1 MALIYAQGGRLGSSA
16 GGVVQPSQFSAEGVQ
31 YTGNLPCF
39 VWFRGDLYVV
49 GYYTRPVVRH
59 AAAGGRWY
67 LAGIRPPSRRLAV
80 VVGGGAG
87 GSSGLCLA
95 TTTFVHK
102 AGLRV
107 LAESN
112 FSNVVNVGELGGAG
126 RAWSNIDNATGESRV
141 THVRGYVSMNG
152 NDFRLAWEA
161 PYGITAITENQRTA
175 QLTFL
180 GPQQY
185 DHIIPP
191 ATRFGH
197 IAFGRMW
204 YANSSKFPY
213 RLWYSLPGEPQYTK
227 GTNYRDTTD
236 REEIT
241 AIWKGRNELLVWGI
255 RSAYMVRQFGNGQDD
270 FVLEKLDS
278 DVGCLTHFGISEIH
292 NRIWFPSEDGTW
304 IYDGG
309 FKYLMKELTP
319 LWKSD
324 YEANKDAFLN
334 GFAMHDRI
342 NKCYIFVTN
351 RQDRPNYEDT
361 GFKAGSVEYIG
372 YYGSFDPSL
381 AGDQQHPDWMLDL
394 KDRFDSCGFYNGA
407 GELVIGSCDGKLRKQ
422 DFDEC
427 EDDGDLLRKSAI
439 IRTGH
444 NLFFEPGDELE
455 MGKELLQLWCYVE
468 SESSEWSIYCRGG
481 DEQAWQAQLP
491 DANFWY
497 WNTVVPASAF
507 GETRT
512 IRGRD
517 QTQRTY
523 GIRYVP
529 ETVHTFTPEKVT
541 GRGFTFEIRAVGPCG
556 LEYRGL
562 GGAWGPGPK
571 QRSMD
576 EVTNYDLQLYVKLPQ
591 DASRVPV
598 DPRHTMTATIDGNV
612 WVEVEV
618 ESYNFGA
625 GAFPITITARAV
637 DELGA
642 VAWTETISL
651 AGLSPSVGVGVNHAI
666 VSGDDWTISVT
677 AVDANGVPAN
687 PNYTFRVVRP

>member
-1 MALIYAQGGRLGSSA
+1 MALIYAQGGRLGSSG
-16 GGVVQPSQFSAEGVQ
+16 GGVVQASQFSTEGVQ

-59 AAAGGRWY
+59 AGASGRWY
-67 LAGIRPPSRRLAV
+67 LAGIRPPMQPLSVAV
-80 VVGGGAG
+80 GVGSG
-87 GSSGLCLA
+87 GSSGTCLA
-95 TTTFVHK
+95 ATTFLHK

-112 FSNVVNVGELGGAG
+112 FSNVVSVGELGGAG
-126 RAWSNIDNATGESRV
+126 RVWTGIDNQTAESRT

-152 NDFRLAWEA
+152 NDFRTAWEG
-161 PYGITAITENQRTA
+161 PYGLTTITENVRTG

-180 GPQQY
+180 GPQAY
-185 DHIIPP
+185 DHVIPP

-204 YANSSKFPY
+204 YANSAKFPY
-213 RLWYSLPGEPQYTK
+213 RLWYSKAGEPQYTSLA
-227 GTNYRDTTD
+227 GFRDTTD
-236 REEIT
+236 REPIT

-292 NRIWFPSEDGTW
+292 NRVWFPSEDGIW

-309 FKYLMKELTP
+309 FKHLMKELVP
-319 LWKSD
+319 LWKAD
-324 YEANKDAFLN
+324 YEQDKDPFLN

-342 NKCYIFVTN
+342 NKCYIFVTQ
-351 RQDRPNYEDT
+351 RQSRPEFEDT
-361 GFKAGSVEYIG
+361 GMLAGSVEYVG

-381 AGDQQHPDWMLDL
+381 AGDQQHPDWMIDL
-394 KDRFDSCGFYNGA
+394 KDRFDSCGFYNGD

-422 DFDEC
+422 DFDEG
-427 EDDGDLLRKSAI
+427 EDDGDLLRKGAI

-444 NLFFEPGDELE
+444 QLFFEPGDELE
-455 MGKELLQLWCYVE
+455 YGKRLVQLWAYVE
-468 SESSEWSIYCRGG
+468 SESNAWTIYCRGG
-481 DEQAWQAQLP
+481 DEQTWKAMLP

-497 WNTVVPASAF
+497 WNTVVPASELE
-507 GETRT
+507 ETRV

-517 QTQRTY
+517 QSQRTY
-523 GIRYVP
+523 DIRYVP
-529 ETVHTFTPEKVT
+529 ATVHTFTPEKVT
-541 GRGFTFEIRAVGPCG
+541 GRGFTFELRATAPIRM
-556 LEYRGL
+556 EYRGI
-562 GGAWGPGPK
+562 GGAWEPGPI

-576 EVTNYDLQLYVKLPQ
+576 EVTNYDLILGIGTTP
-591 DASRVPV
+591 ASTLVAIDPRNTNVVPV
-598 DPRHTMTATIDGNV
+598 IVGAVTV
-612 WVEVEV
+612 
-618 ESYNFGA
+618 NFTVRVNAYTFGTP
-625 GAFPITITARAV
+625 AFPIVVTFTATGV
-637 DELGA
+637 G
-642 VAWTETISL
+642 AWTQTVNVVAL
-651 AGLSPSVGVGVNHAI
+651 ATSVGVSQAI
-666 VSGDDWTISVT
+666 AIGDEWEISVS

-687 PNYTFRVVRP
+687 PVYAFDVTRPA